1 MNTFFFPLKKKW
13 SDLAPNVL
21 RYSVWS
27 IILSFAHF
35 NPLINV
41 FSIISSFP
49 THCPNVSSIWRLKKN
64 YYLYLLVPVLS
75 LFSSDDLL
83 QNSRRK
89 LEKYTR
95 LFSHLLFHLYIKI
108 NVTIND
114 LLYKRI
120 YIGHETET
128 VTLSLGCHARKKNT
142 RNT

>member
-1 MNTFFFPLKKKW
+1 MFFESYIVIQFNLLCVHGLHIIILIAIKYCVVNYTMNTFFFPLKKKW

-95 LFSHLLFHLYIKI
+95 LFSHLLFHLYK
-108 NVTIND
+108 D
-114 LLYKRI
+114 
-120 YIGHETET
+120 
-128 VTLSLGCHARKKNT
+128 
-142 RNT
+142 